1 MIREQ
6 TILQRLDRHRTST
19 GEPVTIAFI
28 AGTTAEIIKLAPVIR
43 ALEERGEDVELW
55 NTAFHVG
62 GLPATLADLGLP
74 QPAVDLVPARRQ
86 RDVVRVSQVPGWALR
101 ILGTVLGRRRA
112 LRRRLARGV
121 ARPLVV
127 VHGDTFSTVLGALM
141 GRFLG
146 AEVAHVEAGMRTG
159 NIWHPMPEELN
170 RRLVAKIA
178 TLHFA
183 PTQHEVAALRREKA
197 KGALVDTG
205 ANTVID
211 ALRLAIDGDAPA
223 IDLPDEFGLVTLHR
237 FEMLRNGPVFT
248 QTLEVLH
255 EASRDLPLVMPAGN
269 TERNR
274 IEELGLS
281 HLFGDR
287 FRLVDKQPYARFMPL
302 LARASF
308 VVTDSG
314 GLQQECGILGKP
326 AAIHR
331 EAVESQQGIGQNLVL
346 TGWDMGV
353 LRDFLA
359 TWREHARPS
368 LLEQFHPTEVIVA
381 ELARAGHLR
390 A

>member
-1 MIREQ
+1 
-6 TILQRLDRHRTST
+6 
-19 GEPVTIAFI
+19 VTIAFI
-28 AGTTAEIIKLAPVIR
+28 AGTTAEMIKLAPVIR
-43 ALEERGEDVELW
+43 ALDDRGEDVEFW
-55 NTAFHVG
+55 NAAFHVG
-62 GLPATLADLGLP
+62 GLPATLADLALP
-74 QPAVDLVPARRQ
+74 LPAVELVPVRRQ
-86 RDVVRVSQVPGWALR
+86 GDVVRASQVPAWTLR
-101 ILGTVLGRRRA
+101 IAWTVLRRRRE
-112 LRRRLARGV
+112 LRRRLSRGSD
-121 ARPLVV
+121 RPLVV
-127 VHGDTFSTVLGALM
+127 VHGDTFSTVIGAVI

-170 RRLVAKIA
+170 RRAVAKIA

-183 PTQHEVAALRREKA
+183 PTQHEVEHLRRERA
-197 KGALVDTG
+197 RGPVVDTG

-223 IDLPDEFGLVTLHR
+223 IDLPAEFGLVTLHR
-237 FEMLRNGPVFT
+237 FEMLRNGPVLT
-248 QTLEVLH
+248 RTLEVLH
-255 EASRDLPLVMPAGN
+255 EASRTMTLVMPAGY

-281 HLFGDR
+281 HLFDEQ
-287 FRLVDKQPYARFMPL
+287 FRLGDKQPYARFMPL

-331 EAVESQQGIGQNLVL
+331 EAVESQQGIGDNLVL
-346 TGWDMGV
+346 TGLDMDV
-353 LRDFLA
+353 LRDFLR
-359 TWREHARPS
+359 TWRDHARPS

-381 ELARAGHLR
+381 ELGRAGHLT

>member
-1 MIREQ
+1 M
-6 TILQRLDRHRTST
+6 
-19 GEPVTIAFI
+19 TIAFI

-43 ALEERGEDVELW
+43 ALEERGEDVEFW

-62 GLPATLADLGLP
+62 GLPATLTDLGLP
-74 QPAVDLVPARRQ
+74 QPAVDLVPARHQ
-86 RDVVRVSQVPGWALR
+86 SDVVRVSQVPGWAIR
-101 ILGTVLGRRRA
+101 ILWTVLRRRRE
-112 LRRRLARGV
+112 LRRRLARGHG
-121 ARPLVV
+121 RPLVV
-127 VHGDTFSTVLGALM
+127 VHGDTFSTVLGALL
-141 GRFLG
+141 GRFLR

-170 RRLVAKIA
+170 RRIVAKIA

-183 PTQHEVAALRREKA
+183 PTQHEVEALRREKA
-197 KGALVDTG
+197 KGPLVDTG

-274 IEELGLS
+274 IEELGLG

-331 EAVESQQGIGQNLVL
+331 EAVESQQGIGDNLVL
-346 TGWDMGV
+346 TGLDMQV
-353 LRDFLA
+353 LRDFLGG
-359 TWREHARPS
+359 WRDRARPS

-381 ELARAGHLR
+381 ELARAGHVT

>member
-1 MIREQ
+1 M
-6 TILQRLDRHRTST
+6 
-19 GEPVTIAFI
+19 TIAFI

-43 ALEERGEDVELW
+43 ALQRRGEDIEFW

-62 GLPATLADLGLP
+62 GLPATLLDLELP
-74 QPAVDLVPARRQ
+74 QPAVDLVSPRHQ
-86 RDVVRVSQVPGWALR
+86 RDIVRVTQVPAWSLR
-101 ILGTVLGRRRA
+101 ILWSAVRRRRE
-112 LRRRLARGV
+112 LRRRLLRDGAL
-121 ARPLVV
+121 PLVV
-127 VHGDTFSTVLGALM
+127 VHGDTFSTVLGALL
-141 GRFLG
+141 GRSLR
-146 AEVAHVEAGMRTG
+146 AQVAHVEAGMRTG

-170 RRLVAKIA
+170 RRVVAKIA
-178 TLHFA
+178 TVHVA
-183 PTQHEVAALRREKA
+183 PTRHEVDHLRREKA
-197 KGALVDTG
+197 TGTIVDTG

-223 IDLPDEFGLVTLHR
+223 IELPEQFGLVTLHR

-248 QTLEVLH
+248 RTLEVLH
-255 EASRDLPLVMPAGN
+255 EASATMPLVMPAGN

-331 EAVESQQGIGQNLVL
+331 EAVESQQGIGDNLVL
-346 TGWDMGV
+346 TGLDMAV
-353 LRDFLA
+353 LGDFLA
-359 TWREHARPS
+359 GWQDYARPS
-368 LLEQFHPTEVIVA
+368 LLEQFHPTLVIVE
-381 ELARAGHLR
+381 ELQRKGHL
-390 A
+390 AAITG

>member
-1 MIREQ
+1 M
-6 TILQRLDRHRTST
+6 
-19 GEPVTIAFI
+19 TIAFI

-43 ALEERGEDVELW
+43 ALEERGEDVEFW

-74 QPAVDLVPARRQ
+74 RPSVDLVPVRHQ
-86 RDVVRVSQVPGWALR
+86 RDVVRVTQVPGWASR
-101 ILGTVLGRRRA
+101 ILWTVLRRRRE
-112 LRRRLARGV
+112 LRRRLARG
-121 ARPLVV
+121 AGRPLVV
-127 VHGDTFSTVLGALM
+127 VHGDTFSTVLGALL

-170 RRLVAKIA
+170 RRVVAKIA

-183 PTQHEVAALRREKA
+183 PTQHEIEHLRREKA
-197 KGALVDTG
+197 KGPLVDTG

-237 FEMLRNGPVFT
+237 FEMLRNGPVFS

-255 EASRDLPLVMPAGN
+255 HASRDMPLVMPAGN

-274 IEELGLS
+274 IHELGLD

-331 EAVESQQGIGQNLVL
+331 EAVESQQGIGDNLLL
-346 TGWDMGV
+346 TGLDMQV
-353 LRDFLA
+353 LRDFLGS
-359 TWREHARPS
+359 WRDYARPS
-368 LLEQFHPTEVIVA
+368 LLERFHPTEVIVA
-381 ELARAGHLR
+381 ELARAGHVT

>member
-1 MIREQ
+1 M
-6 TILQRLDRHRTST
+6 
-19 GEPVTIAFI
+19 TIAFI

-43 ALEERGEDVELW
+43 ALEERGADVEFW

-62 GLPATLADLGLP
+62 GLPATLSDLGLP
-74 QPAVDLVPARRQ
+74 QPAVDLVPPTHQ
-86 RDVVRVSQVPGWALR
+86 SDVVRVSQVPGWALR
-101 ILGTVLGRRRA
+101 ILWTVLRRRRD
-112 LRRRLARGV
+112 LRRRLAHGHG
-121 ARPLVV
+121 RPLVV
-127 VHGDTFSTVLGALM
+127 VHGDTFSTVLGALL
-141 GRFLG
+141 GRFLRT
-146 AEVAHVEAGMRTG
+146 EVAHVEAGMRTG

-183 PTQHEVAALRREKA
+183 PTQHEVEALRREKA
-197 KGALVDTG
+197 KGVLVDTG

-211 ALRLAIDGDAPA
+211 ALRLAIDGDAPT

-248 QTLEVLH
+248 ETLELLH
-255 EASRDLPLVMPAGN
+255 EASHDLPLVMPAGN

-274 IEELGLS
+274 IEELGLA

-331 EAVESQQGIGQNLVL
+331 EAVESQQGIGDNLVL
-346 TGWDMGV
+346 TGLDLQV
-353 LRDFLA
+353 LRDFLSG
-359 TWREHARPS
+359 WRDHARPS

>member
-1 MIREQ
+1 M
-6 TILQRLDRHRTST
+6 
-19 GEPVTIAFI
+19 TIAFI

-43 ALEERGEDVELW
+43 ALEDRGEDVELW

-62 GLPATLADLGLP
+62 GLPATLSDLGLA
-74 QPAVDLVPARRQ
+74 QPTVELVPAARQ
-86 RDVVRVSQVPGWALR
+86 SDVVRVTQVPGWGAR
-101 ILGTVLGRRRA
+101 IAWTVLRRRRE
-112 LRRRLARGV
+112 LRRRLARGTG
-121 ARPLVV
+121 RPLVV
-127 VHGDTFSTVLGALM
+127 VHGDTFSTVLGALL
-141 GRFLG
+141 GRFLR

-159 NIWHPMPEELN
+159 DIWHPMPEEIN

-183 PTQHEVAALRREKA
+183 PTDNEVAHLRREKA
-197 KGALVDTG
+197 KGSIVDTG

-211 ALRLAIDGDAPA
+211 ALRMAIDGDAPA
-223 IDLPDEFGLVTLHR
+223 VELPDEFGLVTLHR
-237 FEMLRNGPVFT
+237 FEMLRNGPVFSR
-248 QTLEVLH
+248 TLEVLA
-255 EASRDLPLVMPAGN
+255 EASRTMPLVMPAGN

-274 IEELGLS
+274 IDELGLR
-281 HLFGDR
+281 HLFGDT

-331 EAVESQQGIGQNLVL
+331 EAVESQQGIGENLVL
-346 TGWDMGV
+346 TGLDMDV

-359 TWREHARPS
+359 HWRDHARPS

-381 ELARAGHLR
+381 ELGRTGHLR
-390 A
+390 GTTA

>member
-1 MIREQ
+1 
-6 TILQRLDRHRTST
+6 
-19 GEPVTIAFI
+19 VTIAFI

-43 ALEERGEDVELW
+43 ALQERGEGVEFW

-62 GLPATLADLGLP
+62 GLPATLEDLALP
-74 QPAVDLVPARRQ
+74 QPAVELVPARHQ
-86 RDVVRVSQVPGWALR
+86 SDVVRVSQVPGWALR
-101 ILGTVLGRRRA
+101 ILWSVLRRRRE
-112 LRRRLARGV
+112 LRRRLGRG
-121 ARPLVV
+121 AGRPLVV
-127 VHGDTFSTVLGALM
+127 VHGDTFSTVLGALL
-141 GRFLG
+141 GRFLR

-159 NIWHPMPEELN
+159 NIWHPLPEELN
-170 RRLVAKIA
+170 RRVVAKIA

-183 PTQHEVAALRREKA
+183 PTQLEVEHLRREKA
-197 KGALVDTG
+197 KGPLVDTG

-237 FEMLRNGPVFT
+237 FEMLRNGGVFT

-255 EASRDLPLVMPAGN
+255 EASGDLPLVMPAGN

-331 EAVESQQGIGQNLVL
+331 EAVESQQGIGDNLVL
-346 TGWDMGV
+346 TGLDMQV

-359 TWREHARPS
+359 TWRDYARPS
-368 LLEQFHPTEVIVA
+368 LLEQFHPTEVIIA
-381 ELARAGHLR
+381 ELARAGHVT

>member
-1 MIREQ
+1 
-6 TILQRLDRHRTST
+6 
-19 GEPVTIAFI
+19 VTIAFI

-43 ALEERGEDVELW
+43 ALEEQGEDVELW

-74 QPAVDLVPARRQ
+74 QPAIDLVPSRHQ
-86 RDVVRVSQVPGWALR
+86 QDVVRVAQVPAWALR
-101 ILGTVLGRRRA
+101 ILWSVVRRRRELGRR
-112 LRRRLARGV
+112 LRRGS

-127 VHGDTFSTVLGALM
+127 VHGDTFSTVLGALL
-141 GRFLG
+141 GRFLR

-170 RRLVAKIA
+170 RRVVARIA

-183 PTQHEVAALRREKA
+183 PSQHEVDHLRRERA
-197 KGALVDTG
+197 KGPIVDTG

-223 IDLPDEFGLVTLHR
+223 MDLPDEFGLVTLHR

-255 EASRDLPLVMPAGN
+255 EASRTMPLVMPAGN

-274 IEELGLS
+274 IAELGLG
-281 HLFGDR
+281 HIFDYD

-331 EAVESQQGIGQNLVL
+331 EAVESQQGIGDNLLL
-346 TGWDMGV
+346 TGLDMQV
-353 LRDFLA
+353 LRDFLRR
-359 TWREHARPS
+359 WRDYARPS
-368 LLEQFHPTEVIVA
+368 LLEAFHPTEVIVA
-381 ELARAGHLR
+381 ELERAGHLR
-390 A
+390 G

>member
-1 MIREQ
+1 M
-6 TILQRLDRHRTST
+6 TT
-19 GEPVTIAFI
+19 AFI

-43 ALEERGEDVELW
+43 ALEQRGEPVELW

-62 GLPATLADLGLP
+62 GFPSTLSDLQLPA
-74 QPAVDLVPARRQ
+74 PAVDLVPAKRQ
-86 RDVVRVSQVPGWALR
+86 RDVVRVTQVPVWAAWIVWTVVRRGRELR
-101 ILGTVLGRRRA
+101 GR
-112 LRRRLARGV
+112 LRGGAS
-121 ARPLVV
+121 RPLVV
-127 VHGDTFSTVLGALM
+127 VHGDTFSTVLGALI

-159 NIWHPMPEELN
+159 NIWHPMPEEIN
-170 RRLVAKIA
+170 RRIVAKIA

-183 PTQHEVAALRREKA
+183 PTQHEVEQLRREKA
-197 KGALVDTG
+197 RGSIVDTG

-211 ALRLAIDGDAPA
+211 ALRLAIDNEAPA
-223 IDLPDEFGLVTLHR
+223 IELPEEFGLVTLHR
-237 FEMLRNGPVFT
+237 FEMLRNGPVFSR
-248 QTLEVLH
+248 TLETLAK
-255 EASRDLPLVMPAGN
+255 ASRDMPLVMPAGN

-274 IEELGLS
+274 IEELGLG
-281 HLFGDR
+281 HLFGER

-331 EAVESQQGIGQNLVL
+331 EAVESQQGIGDNLVL
-346 TGWDMGV
+346 TGLDMEV
-353 LRDFLA
+353 LADFLR
-359 TWREHARPS
+359 TWRDHARPS
-368 LLEQFHPTEVIVA
+368 LLDDFHPTEAIVA
-381 ELARAGHLR
+381 ELERAGHVT

>member
-1 MIREQ
+1 M
-6 TILQRLDRHRTST
+6 
-19 GEPVTIAFI
+19 TIAFI

-43 ALEERGEDVELW
+43 ALEQRGEEVEFW

-62 GLPATLADLGLP
+62 SLPSTLTDLGLP
-74 QPAVDLVPARRQ
+74 QPAIDLVPSRHQ
-86 RDVVRVSQVPGWALR
+86 TDVVRVTQVPGWALR
-101 ILGTVLGRRRA
+101 ILSSAVRRRRE
-112 LRRRLARGV
+112 LRHRLERGT

-127 VHGDTFSTVLGALM
+127 VHGDTFSTVLGALL
-141 GRFLG
+141 GRFLR

-170 RRLVAKIA
+170 RRVVAKIA

-183 PTQHEVAALRREKA
+183 PTQHEVEHLRRERA
-197 KGALVDTG
+197 RGPIVDTG

-237 FEMLRNGPVFT
+237 FEMLRNGPVLT
-248 QTLEVLH
+248 RTLEVLH
-255 EASRDLPLVMPAGN
+255 EASRAMPLVMPAGN

-274 IEELGLS
+274 IKELGLG
-281 HLFGDR
+281 HLFDEQ

-331 EAVESQQGIGQNLVL
+331 EAVESQQGIGDNLLL
-346 TGWDMGV
+346 TGLDMEV
-353 LRDFLA
+353 LRGFLSSWA
-359 TWREHARPS
+359 DYERPS
-368 LLEQFHPTEVIVA
+368 LLEQFHPTGVIVA
-381 ELARAGHLR
+381 ELARAGYLT

>member
-1 MIREQ
+1 M
-6 TILQRLDRHRTST
+6 
-19 GEPVTIAFI
+19 TIAFI
-28 AGTTAEIIKLAPVIR
+28 AGTTAEIIKLAPVVR
-43 ALEERGEDVELW
+43 ALEERGDGVELW

-74 QPAVDLVPARRQ
+74 QPAVDLVPSRRQ
-86 RDVVRVSQVPGWALR
+86 RDVVRVAQVPGWALR
-101 ILGTVLGRRRA
+101 ILASVVRRRGE
-112 LRRRLARGV
+112 LRRRLGRGTP
-121 ARPLVV
+121 RPLVV
-127 VHGDTFSTVLGALM
+127 VHGDTFSTVLGAVI

-170 RRLVAKIA
+170 RRIVAKIA

-183 PTQHEVAALRREKA
+183 PTQHEVDHLRRERA
-197 KGALVDTG
+197 RGSIVDTG

-223 IDLPDEFGLVTLHR
+223 IDLPEQFGLVTLHR

-255 EASRDLPLVMPAGN
+255 EASATMPLVMPAGN

-274 IEELGLS
+274 IEELGLG

-331 EAVESQQGIGQNLVL
+331 EAVESQQGIGDNLVL
-346 TGWDMGV
+346 TGLDLQV
-353 LRDFLA
+353 LRDFLR
-359 TWREHARPS
+359 TWRDHARPS
-368 LLEQFHPTEVIVA
+368 LLDEFHPTGAIVA
-381 ELARAGHLR
+381 ELARAGHVT

>member
-1 MIREQ
+1 M
-6 TILQRLDRHRTST
+6 
-19 GEPVTIAFI
+19 TIAFI
-28 AGTTAEIIKLAPVIR
+28 AGTTAEIIKLAPVMR
-43 ALEERGEDVELW
+43 ALDERGEDIEFW

-62 GLPATLADLGLP
+62 GLPATLSDLGLP
-74 QPAVDLVPARRQ
+74 QPAMDLVPVRRQ
-86 RDVVRVSQVPGWALR
+86 RDVVRVTQVPGWAAR
-101 ILGTVLGRRRA
+101 IAWTVVRRRRE
-112 LRRRLARGV
+112 LRRRLASG
-121 ARPLVV
+121 ASRPLVV
-127 VHGDTFSTVLGALM
+127 VHGDTFSTVLGALV

-146 AEVAHVEAGMRTG
+146 AQVAHIEAGMRTG

-170 RRLVAKIA
+170 RRIVAKIA

-183 PTQHEVAALRREKA
+183 PTQHEVGHLRREKA
-197 KGALVDTG
+197 KGPIVDTG

-223 IDLPDEFGLVTLHR
+223 IDLPEQFGLVTLHR
-237 FEMLRNGPVFT
+237 FEMLRNGPVFRR
-248 QTLEVLH
+248 TLEVLH
-255 EASRDLPLVMPAGN
+255 DASRLTPLVMPAGN

-274 IEELGLS
+274 IDELGLG
-281 HLFGDR
+281 HLFDDR

-331 EAVESQQGIGQNLVL
+331 EAVESQQGIGDNLLL
-346 TGWDMGV
+346 TGLDMDV
-353 LRDFLA
+353 LRDFLGRWEA
-359 TWREHARPS
+359 YARPS
-368 LLEQFHPTEVIVA
+368 LLEQFHPTEVIVS
-381 ELARAGHLR
+381 ELARSGHLT

>member
-1 MIREQ
+1 M
-6 TILQRLDRHRTST
+6 
-19 GEPVTIAFI
+19 TIAFI

-43 ALEERGEDVELW
+43 ALEERGERVEFW

-74 QPAVDLVPARRQ
+74 DPALDLVPARR
-86 RDVVRVSQVPGWALR
+86 RADVVRVTQVPGWVLS
-101 ILGTVLGRRRA
+101 IVWTVLRRRRA
-112 LRRRLARGV
+112 LRRRLAEGSS
-121 ARPLVV
+121 APLVV
-127 VHGDTFSTVLGALM
+127 VHGDTFSTVLGALI

-146 AEVAHVEAGMRTG
+146 VEVAHVEAGMRTG

-170 RRLVAKIA
+170 RRIVAKIA
-178 TLHFA
+178 TMHFA
-183 PTQHEVAALRREKA
+183 PTTLEVGHLRREKA
-197 KGALVDTG
+197 KGPIVDTG

-211 ALRLAIDGDAPA
+211 ALRLAIDGEAPA
-223 IDLPDEFGLVTLHR
+223 IELPDEFGLVTLHR
-237 FEMLRNGPVFT
+237 FEMLRNESVFT
-248 QTLEVLH
+248 RTLEVLS
-255 EASRDLPLVMPAGN
+255 EASGAMPLVMPAGN

-274 IEELGLS
+274 IAELGLS

-331 EAVESQQGIGQNLVL
+331 EAVESQQGIGDNLVL
-346 TGWDMGV
+346 TGLDMDT
-353 LRDFLA
+353 LRDFLGH
-359 TWREHARPS
+359 WKDYSRPS
-368 LLEQFHPTEVIVA
+368 LLDEFHPTEVILD
-381 ELARAGHLR
+381 ELRRSGHLSN
-390 A
+390 

>member
-1 MIREQ
+1 M
-6 TILQRLDRHRTST
+6 
-19 GEPVTIAFI
+19 TIAFI

-43 ALEERGEDVELW
+43 ALQERGEQVEFW

-74 QPAVDLVPARRQ
+74 QPAVDLVPVRHQ
-86 RDVVRVSQVPGWALR
+86 SDVVRVGQVPGWALR
-101 ILGTVLGRRRA
+101 ILATVVRRRRE
-112 LRRRLARGV
+112 LRRRLARGTG
-121 ARPLVV
+121 RPLVV
-127 VHGDTFSTVLGALM
+127 VHGDTFSTVLGALL
-141 GRFLG
+141 GRFLR

-170 RRLVAKIA
+170 RRIVAKIA

-183 PTQHEVAALRREKA
+183 PTQHEVEALRREKA
-197 KGALVDTG
+197 KGPLVDTG

-255 EASRDLPLVMPAGN
+255 EASRHLPLVMPAGN

-274 IEELGLS
+274 IEELGLG

-331 EAVESQQGIGQNLVL
+331 EAVESQQGIGDNLVL
-346 TGWDMGV
+346 TGLDMQV
-353 LRDFLA
+353 LRDFLG
-359 TWREHARPS
+359 TWRDHARPS

-381 ELARAGHLR
+381 ELARAGHVT